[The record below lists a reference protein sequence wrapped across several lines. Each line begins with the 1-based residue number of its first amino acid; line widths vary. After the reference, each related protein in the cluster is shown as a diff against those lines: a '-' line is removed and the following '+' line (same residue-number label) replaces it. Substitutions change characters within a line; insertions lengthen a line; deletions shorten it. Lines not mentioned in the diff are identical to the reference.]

1 MLVRFWVVYSPPS
14 CLGAGAVRLFSIPY
28 TTPRSLTIVVYINL
42 PICGIAAILI
52 VLFLDIRH
60 EHTSFF
66 DGVRAIDWTGIVTFL
81 GFTLMVLLG
90 LNFGGAIFPWDSAKV
105 IALLVVG
112 GLMIFAFVYSEA
124 KVAKYPL
131 IPMDLFKNRSCVAAL
146 SVVFFHGFVFISG
159 EYYMPLYLQSV
170 LELNPLK
177 SGLLLL
183 PFIVPGC
190 IAGVI
195 CGFLIHRNGHFR
207 WIIWLGNVLLCLGFG
222 LFISLNAYTPIGR
235 LVGFLVIAGLGSG
248 ILFEAPLI
256 AIQSQ
261 VEQKD
266 VATATSTLS
275 FIRNMSLTISV
286 VIGGTIFQNSMDTR
300 AGFLKAAGLPQNA
313 LQKLAG
319 ESAMA
324 NVHLPSTFNNKAW
337 ENAAKEAFAYATR
350 NMWITYA
357 VFAGCGVVA
366 SAFVGKAHLST
377 EHVETVTGLKRKK
390 APSNESP
397 A

>member
-1 MLVRFWVVYSPPS
+1 
-14 CLGAGAVRLFSIPY
+14 
-28 TTPRSLTIVVYINL
+28 
-42 PICGIAAILI
+42 
-52 VLFLDIRH
+52 
-60 EHTSFF
+60 
-66 DGVRAIDWTGIVTFL
+66 
-81 GFTLMVLLG
+81 MVLLG

-112 GLMIFAFVYSEA
+112 GLMILAFVYSEA

-131 IPMDLFKNRSCVAAL
+131 IPMDIFKNRSCVAAL

-170 LELNPLK
+170 LELSPLK

-183 PFIVPGC
+183 PFIVPGA

-195 CGFLIHRNGHFR
+195 CGYLIHRNGHFR
-207 WIIWLGNVLLCLGFG
+207 WIIWLGNVLLTLGFG
-222 LFISLNAYTPIGR
+222 LFISLDAYTPIGR

-256 AIQSQ
+256 AVQSQ
-261 VEQKD
+261 VEQKN

-286 VIGGTIFQNSMDTR
+286 VIGGTIFQNTMDTQ
-300 AGFLKAAGLPQNA
+300 AGFLKAAGLPQDA
-313 LQKLAG
+313 LDKLAG

-324 NVHLPSTFNNKAW
+324 NVHLPSTFSNKAW
-337 ENAAKEAFAYATR
+337 EIAAKEAFAYATR

-377 EHVETVTGLKRKK
+377 EHVETVTGLQREKK
-390 APSNESP
+390 APSNGDSV
-397 A
+397 

>member
-1 MLVRFWVVYSPPS
+1 M
-14 CLGAGAVRLFSIPY
+14 
-28 TTPRSLTIVVYINL
+28 
-42 PICGIAAILI
+42 
-52 VLFLDIRH
+52 
-60 EHTSFF
+60 
-66 DGVRAIDWTGIVTFL
+66 RAIDWTGIVTFL

-112 GLMIFAFVYSEA
+112 GLMIVAFVYSEA

-131 IPMDLFKNRSCVAAL
+131 IPLDIFQNRSCVAAL
-146 SVVFFHGFVFISG
+146 SVVFFHGFVFISS
-159 EYYMPLYLQSV
+159 EYYMPLYLQSA
-170 LELNPLK
+170 LELDPLR

-183 PFIVPGC
+183 PFIVPGA

-195 CGFLIHRNGHFR
+195 CGFMIHRTGHFR
-207 WIIWLGNVLLCLGFG
+207 WIIWTGNVLLCLGFG
-222 LFISLNAYTPIGR
+222 LFISLDAYTPISR

-256 AIQSQ
+256 AVQSQ

-275 FIRNMSLTISV
+275 FIRNMAVTVSV
-286 VIGGTIFQNSMDTR
+286 VIGGTIFQNTMDQQ
-300 AGFLKAAGLPQNA
+300 AGFLQAAGLPQD
-313 LQKLAG
+313 LLDKLSG

-324 NVHLPSTFNNKAW
+324 NVHLPSTFTNKAW
-337 ENAAKEAFAYATR
+337 EIAAKEAFSHGTR

-357 VFAGCGVVA
+357 AFAGCGVVA
-366 SAFVGKAHLST
+366 SIFVGKAHLST
-377 EHVETVTGLKRKK
+377 EHVETVTGLRREK
-390 APSNESP
+390 EP
-397 A
+397 ASGDAVV

>member
-1 MLVRFWVVYSPPS
+1 M
-14 CLGAGAVRLFSIPY
+14 I
-28 TTPRSLTIVVYINL
+28 
-42 PICGIAAILI
+42 
-52 VLFLDIRH
+52 
-60 EHTSFF
+60 
-66 DGVRAIDWTGIVTFL
+66 TFL

-90 LNFGGAIFPWDSAKV
+90 LNFGGAFFPWDSAKV

-112 GLMIFAFVYSEA
+112 GLMIIAFIYSEA

-131 IPMDLFKNRSCVAAL
+131 IPMDIFKNRSCVAAL
-146 SVVFFHGFVFISG
+146 SVVFFHCFVFISG

-183 PFIVPGC
+183 PFIVPGAT
-190 IAGVI
+190 AGVI
-195 CGFLIHRNGHFR
+195 CGFLIHRTGHFR

-222 LFISLNAYTPIGR
+222 LFISLDAYTPISR
-235 LVGFLVIAGLGSG
+235 LVGFLIIAGLGSG

-256 AIQSQ
+256 AVQSQ

-275 FIRNMSLTISV
+275 FIRNMAVTISV
-286 VIGGTIFQNSMDTR
+286 VIGGTIFQNTMDQQ
-300 AGFLKAAGLPQNA
+300 AGFLKAAGLPQD
-313 LQKLAG
+313 LLDKLSG

-324 NVHLPSTFNNKAW
+324 NVHLPSTFTDEAW
-337 ENAAKEAFAYATR
+337 QIAAKEAFSYATR

-357 VFAGCGVVA
+357 AFAGCGVVA
-366 SAFVGKAHLST
+366 SWFVGKAHLST
-377 EHVETVTGLKRKK
+377 EHVETVTGLRREK
-390 APSNESP
+390 EGGEGEGVV
-397 A
+397 